1 MDLFKGL
8 EQFGLDAK
16 EADLFAE
23 EEKSANHVGTHGQV
37 KEVAAPTEDSFLLAK
52 AIRCPVCDK
61 VFKRKMIKNG
71 RIKREE
77 PDMDLRPRFQY
88 IDTLKYN
95 ISSCPYCGY
104 TSLNNFF
111 EHLPSSQAKL
121 IQEKISANFK
131 AKPVSDKPEDEIAPY
146 NYETSIAMHKLSLFN
161 AMVKKGKASEK
172 AYNCLVI
179 SWLFRGQ
186 KESLTDDTPENK
198 QKIAAIEQEEEAFYK
213 QAYEGFTKAI
223 ATEMFPMCGMDQNT
237 VDFLLACMAF
247 HFKQY
252 DVTSKCLG
260 NVITSTTA
268 SRKIKDKAMDL
279 REVVVSTIRG
289 QKS

>member
-8 EQFGLDAK
+8 EQFGLDAAD
-16 EADLFAE
+16 ADLFAE
-23 EEKSANHVGTHGQV
+23 EEKKSHKLGEAGET
-37 KEVAAPTEDSFLLAK
+37 KEVAAPTEDTFLLAK
-52 AIRCPVCDK
+52 ATRCPVCDK

-71 RIKREE
+71 RIKRLE
-77 PDMDLRPRFQY
+77 PDMDLRPRYQY

-104 TSLNNFF
+104 TALTNFF
-111 EHLPSSQAKL
+111 EHVPSGQVKL
-121 IQEKISANFK
+121 IKEKISANFK

-146 NYETSIAMHKLSLFN
+146 NYEEAIAMHKLSLFN
-161 AMVKKGKASEK
+161 AMVKKGKTSEK
-172 AYNCLVI
+172 AYNCLVL
-179 SWLFRGQ
+179 SWLLRGQ
-186 KESLTDDTPENK
+186 KETIADDTPENK
-198 QKIAAIEQEEEAFYK
+198 KKIQEIEQEEEAFYK

-260 NVITSTTA
+260 NVITSQTA
-268 SRKIKDKAMDL
+268 GRKIKDKAMDL
-279 REVVVSTIRG
+279 REVVVATIRG
-289 QKS
+289 QQS